1 MNFILIFV
9 CLTITA
15 VALLRERRVRRATKS
30 LLRRAVAR
38 LLVALEDA
46 PAYSNQHRQ

>member
-1 MNFILIFV
+1 MNSILIV
-9 CLTITA
+9 ACVAITA
-15 VALLRERRVRRATKS
+15 VALLRERRVWRATKS

-46 PAYSNQHRQ
+46 PGSNQHRQ